1 MRRLNRFRKI
11 ILFSLAL
18 LVAGVAWNEW
28 SAEKTSVR
36 LWLGMEKTNFSLQ
49 PKNVNTEDTQE
60 SNPGFTLRLDSLRV
74 LPFEKEYELH
84 LRGTDTSF
92 SKSMHPNMAPP
103 GDIEDRFTL
112 EPMKIRKVGKTEY
125 RFRLREFYPDFTFRY
140 TYPGNQDTIP
150 PRSPGITLDLVTR
163 EGPAV
168 VTLRVDQ
175 PGRDRLDDVV
185 GLGYTLLF
193 QWEAPSDTLLNRP
206 DTGEVKN
213 KIIFAGKARK
223 VYYIRDGAYT
233 SEIFKDN
240 TYYTIPGQDSFGFT
254 VLQCFPDA
262 ALLKAE
268 PATKSDSL
276 VNPVARV
283 EMWKK
288 GGTSTEAYL
297 YPEVFG
303 RNSGHFAFP
312 GENEILS
319 LGLSTAQ
326 EINACHCLLTLRD
339 TLSGETRLMT
349 LNGKENERYKGYS
362 FHLKECDTTTQ
373 AQVTLS
379 IKKYASG
386 LLNVLGNW
394 GIVVLLVLLLGLLLL
409 PSPVKVPASPGGTRA
424 NEINQPGI

>member
-1 MRRLNRFRKI
+1 MRGLNRFRKI

-18 LVAGVAWNEW
+18 LIAGVAWNEW

-36 LWLGMEKTNFSLQ
+36 LWLGMEKSNFSLR
-49 PKNVNTEDTQE
+49 PANTKDTQE

-125 RFRLREFYPDFTFRY
+125 RFRLRDFYPDFTFRY
-140 TYPGNQDTIP
+140 TYPDNQDTIP

-168 VTLRVDQ
+168 VTLREDQ

-193 QWEAPSDTLLNRP
+193 LWEAPSDTLLNRP
-206 DTGEVKN
+206 DSGALKN
-213 KIIFAGKARK
+213 KIIFAGKDRK
-223 VYYIRDGAYT
+223 VFYVKDGAQN
-233 SEIFKDN
+233 SEMFKEN
-240 TYYTIPGQDSFGFT
+240 MYYTIPGQDSFGFT

-312 GENEILS
+312 GENQILS

-326 EINACHCLLTLRD
+326 EINACHCIITLRD
-339 TLSGETRLMT
+339 SISGQTRLMT
-349 LNGKENERYKGYS
+349 LKGKQNERYKGYS
-362 FHLKECDTTTQ
+362 FHLKECDTTTR

-379 IKKYASG
+379 IKRYASG
-386 LLNVLGNW
+386 LLNVLGYW
-394 GIVVLLVLLLGLLLL
+394 GIGVLAVLFLSLLLV
-409 PSPVKVPASPGGTRA
+409 SPPAKTPAPRRGIPA
-424 NEINQPGI
+424 NEINQSET